1 VNKISK
7 ANTFLALFLAQLL
20 LQAAVVPLAQAK
32 KYYIYGEPKNGSKF
46 KQQLYVSNIPL
57 NKPYGKLSSKQ
68 KKLIRSLYPDL
79 EAEQTPPYP
88 KKGLRKL
95 VKPFVEQFQWRGSNG
110 GKFSA
115 LISSDGKVKE
125 LRAVEDV
132 DQRELN
138 FMWKIFQKTEF
149 EAAICDGSP
158 CEMTF
163 YLQLGEIKQPVLQA
177 GDSFSS

>member
-68 KKLIRSLYPDL
+68 KELIRSLYPDL

-88 KKGLRKL
+88 KKT
-95 VKPFVEQFQWRGSNG
+95 V
-110 GKFSA
+110 
-115 LISSDGKVKE
+115 
-125 LRAVEDV
+125 
-132 DQRELN
+132 
-138 FMWKIFQKTEF
+138 
-149 EAAICDGSP
+149 C
-158 CEMTF
+158 
-163 YLQLGEIKQPVLQA
+163 
-177 GDSFSS
+177 